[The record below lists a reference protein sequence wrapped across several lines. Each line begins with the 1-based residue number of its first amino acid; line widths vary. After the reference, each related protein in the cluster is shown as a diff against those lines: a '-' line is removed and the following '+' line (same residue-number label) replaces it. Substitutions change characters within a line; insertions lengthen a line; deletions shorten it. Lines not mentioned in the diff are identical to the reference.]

1 MAQAING
8 LWAVSID
15 GIQFAYFNTTQSMTG
30 AWAYRLD
37 GSRQVWQRIP
47 DCKSA
52 AAVRGVAAAY
62 RANGM
67 AMRLDIKSSEY
78 DQAISE
84 IGEIPEIV
92 EHGEVKW
99 RKADGDYE
107 IGGTSLTK
115 RDAGRGWQFEDPYTI
130 VRDIDFLT
138 PAEYDHPEAIES
150 FDEATEPEPVTA
162 EIPEVPPVADSKA
175 KVVKVSDSVIVRD
188 VTIPCG
194 KSVKE
199 LADVF
204 GSFKRKPHSF
214 RDSKGRKV
222 AYVAH
227 DGETGVVAYRD
238 YYQPG
243 SDRMLEQSITDYLT
257 AHNLVKAA

>member
-1 MAQAING
+1 MAQAISG
-8 LWAVSID
+8 LWAVNID
-15 GIQFAYFNTTQSMTG
+15 GIQFAYFNTTQSIVG

-37 GSRQVWQRIP
+37 GNRQVWQRIP

-92 EHGEVKW
+92 ERGEVKW

-107 IGGTSLTK
+107 IGGASLTK
-115 RDAGRGWQFEDPYTI
+115 LDVGRGWQFEDPYTI

-138 PAEYDHPEAIES
+138 PAEYDHPEAVES

-162 EIPEVPPVADSKA
+162 EIPEVPPVADNKA
-175 KVVKVSDSVIVRD
+175 KVVK
-188 VTIPCG
+188 
-194 KSVKE
+194 SVKE
-199 LADVF
+199 LTGVF
-204 GSFKRKPHSF
+204 GLFKRKPHSF
-214 RDSKGRKV
+214 RDSRGRKV
-222 AYVAH
+222 AYVAY

-238 YYQPG
+238 YYRPG

>member
-1 MAQAING
+1 MAQAISG

-15 GIQFAYFNTTQSMTG
+15 GIQFAYFNTTQSMVG

-37 GSRQVWQRIP
+37 GNRQVWQRIP

-78 DQAISE
+78 DQAI
-84 IGEIPEIV
+84 
-92 EHGEVKW
+92 
-99 RKADGDYE
+99 AN
-107 IGGTSLTK
+107 
-115 RDAGRGWQFEDPYTI
+115 
-130 VRDIDFLT
+130 
-138 PAEYDHPEAIES
+138 
-150 FDEATEPEPVTA
+150 TE
-162 EIPEVPPVADSKA
+162 A

-188 VTIPCG
+188 VTIPGG

-222 AYVAH
+222 AYVAY

-243 SDRMLEQSITDYLT
+243 SDRMLERSITDYLT
-257 AHNLVKAA
+257 THNLVKAA